1 MISIVIPAYN
11 EERNLEVLY
20 SNVREVMNAA
30 GENDWELVVVDDGSK
45 DGTWDVL
52 TGLSNSDVRVRGVRL
67 SRNFGHQSSL
77 MAGLAAARGSAVI
90 MMDADLQHPP
100 ALLPQLVR
108 KWREGFQ
115 VVHAVRRD
123 PPETSWFKRTT
134 SRLYY
139 RMFAFMSGVEIEPGS
154 ADFCLLDRQVVDEVL
169 KFEEEGLFLRGLVHW
184 VGYATTSVP
193 FEAGQRHAGT
203 SKYNLRKMLTL
214 GWHGV
219 SSFSLV
225 PLRIGIAIGLLSST
239 FAFLERRL
247 RHRRLVGRRRG
258 RAGLGIVRRR
268 LLVLVRRAVRL
279 SRRPRRVCRADRRRG
294 APQAEIPRPRDDAAR
309 ARSGRSAR
317 ATTRRGRAHGK
328 LSAAC
333 QISVCAIPS
342 CASSSSA
349 VRISS

>member
-20 SNVREVMNAA
+20 SSVREIMNAA

-45 DGTWDVL
+45 DRTWDVL
-52 TGLSNSDVRVRGVRL
+52 KGLSNSDVRVRGVRL

-77 MAGLAAARGSAVI
+77 MAGLAAARGRAVI

-123 PPETSWFKRTT
+123 PPETAWFKRTT
-134 SRLYY
+134 SKLYY

-169 KFEEEGLFLRGLVHW
+169 KFEEEGIFLRGLVHW

-239 FAFLERRL
+239 FAFLSVGYAIVGWWVDDEIVPGWASSVVVSSFL
-247 RHRRLVGRRRG
+247 FGVLFAFLAVLAEYVGRI
-258 RAGLGIVRRR
+258 AVEVRRR
-268 LLVLVRRAVRL
+268 PRFLVRETT
-279 SRRPRRVCRADRRRG
+279 RPALVAADRRAQRLG
-294 APQAEIPRPRDDAAR
+294 AD
-309 ARSGRSAR
+309 
-317 ATTRRGRAHGK
+317 
-328 LSAAC
+328 
-333 QISVCAIPS
+333 
-342 CASSSSA
+342 
-349 VRISS
+349 VRTES